1 MNYQNLPS
9 ILLQASQFLKY
20 LYHPDRSWDTWKAI
34 YCLTA
39 WTFSLC
45 IHFISAWD
53 HYASY
58 SFLEICNG
66 GNNKIVR
73 SSTFAQ
79 HVHGLCMHFLF
90 CCSGIT
96 SHGCKVINTSL
107 QVHNHYKIEVLR
119 SFFLLCI
126 SLSISYALNMYA
138 IKDNWYFDI
147 RMRLIRHKI

>member
-1 MNYQNLPS
+1 MIYQNLPS
-9 ILLQASQFLKY
+9 IVLQASQFLKY

-39 WTFSLC
+39 WTFS
-45 IHFISAWD
+45 
-53 HYASY
+53 Y

-66 GNNKIVR
+66 GKNKIVW

-79 HVHGLCMHFLF
+79 HVNGLCTHFLF